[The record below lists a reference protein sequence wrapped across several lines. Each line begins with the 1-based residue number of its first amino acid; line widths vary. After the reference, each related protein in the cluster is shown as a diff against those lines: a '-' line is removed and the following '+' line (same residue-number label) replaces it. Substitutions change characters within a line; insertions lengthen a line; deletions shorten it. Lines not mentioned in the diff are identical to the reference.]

1 MNFSVRSSPRA
12 LDGML
17 AGGLSQRRLHW
28 WQWPHR
34 SVDGQGKPRLHADGQ
49 GPPHLRVDGHAH
61 AHEENQQL
69 LPT

>member
-1 MNFSVRSSPRA
+1 
-12 LDGML
+12 ML

-34 SVDGQGKPRLHADGQ
+34 NVDGQGKPRLHADGQ
-49 GPPHLRVDGHAH
+49 GLPHLRVDGHAH

>member
-1 MNFSVRSSPRA
+1 
-12 LDGML
+12 ML

-49 GPPHLRVDGHAH
+49 GLPHLRFDGHAH